1 MGFLHFGEFGNT
13 QNQRGV
19 GPAEAA
25 GGQVF
30 KYGADVA
37 VFHIGFVRTFFHVE
51 FLGNQAVVFHGG
63 ANNHLYPSVGGV
75 VHFLGVA
82 VAVQAFP
89 QQDLVRRPAVGV
101 VPLAFGAVAV
111 SGQRGGGGD
120 AAGAHQLG
128 QLFAHQFFRLLRLA
142 QACPQGVEV
151 GGGSKCLHSAAAHV
165 VIVETAGFF
174 VPQVLLHQIV
184 TRLRFFIPL
193 AAAVFAAV
201 VAEALREVV
210 VD

>member
-1 MGFLHFGEFGNT
+1 M
-13 QNQRGV
+13 
-19 GPAEAA
+19 
-25 GGQVF
+25 
-30 KYGADVA
+30 
-37 VFHIGFVRTFFHVE
+37 
-51 FLGNQAVVFHGG
+51 
-63 ANNHLYPSVGGV
+63 
-75 VHFLGVA
+75 HFLMIT
-82 VAVQAFP
+82 VAVQTFP
-89 QQDLVRRPAVGV
+89 QQNLVRGPAVGV
-101 VPLAFGAVAV
+101 VPLALGAVAV
-111 SGQRGGGGD
+111 GGQWGGGSD

-128 QLFAHQFFRLLRLA
+128 QLLAHQFFRLLRLA

-151 GGGSKCLHSAAAHV
+151 GGGSKCLWATAAHV
-165 VIVETAGFF
+165 VVVETAGFF